1 MLVIVA
7 TVSSKGPASSII
19 TPFKVRILKMAG
31 RTLFHSGES
40 SHFVHKWTLKRFSFS
55 LDRASVC
62 YGADSLVVCLEK
74 QLYRL
79 RLLF

>member
-7 TVSSKGPASSII
+7 TASSERPASSVV

-31 RTLFHSGES
+31 RTLFYSGES
-40 SHFVHKWTLKRFSFS
+40 SHFVHKGTLKRFSFS

-62 YGADSLVVCLEK
+62 YGADSWVVCL
-74 QLYRL
+74 
-79 RLLF
+79 